1 MIGRLFYTLYS
12 KCGVKI
18 FYFLR
23 HWRFDQAIHKCRSYK
38 SNAFSL
44 LDNTFSTP
52 TGYGGVV
59 EHWQTVCFAYIDNAN
74 FLGATIVQQQRSP
87 GIQLFLS
94 RLDVRLDTASI
105 KKNRTYVRTL
115 PVKVVRRARAT
126 TIKHKI
132 TKWWGNGNISGRAYV
147 KNGGKLYCHGHCNSP
162 PPISASYKRE
172 KTWKLPRTDVLK

>member
-23 HWRFDQAIHKCRSYK
+23 HWRFEQAIHKCRSYK

-87 GIQLFLS
+87 GVQLFLS

-105 KKNRTYVRTL
+105 KKKQQVLSYITRESGTACTSDDDKTQNNKMVRE
-115 PVKVVRRARAT
+115 R
-126 TIKHKI
+126 
-132 TKWWGNGNISGRAYV
+132 
-147 KNGGKLYCHGHCNSP
+147 
-162 PPISASYKRE
+162 
-172 KTWKLPRTDVLK
+172 